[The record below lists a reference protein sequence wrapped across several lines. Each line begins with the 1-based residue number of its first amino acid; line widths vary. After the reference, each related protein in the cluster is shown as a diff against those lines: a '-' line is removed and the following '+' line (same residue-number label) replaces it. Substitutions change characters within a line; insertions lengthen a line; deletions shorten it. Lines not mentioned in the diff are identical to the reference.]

1 VLRGKVR
8 ARLIALL
15 LPLAWPALTAAQTG
29 AATAA
34 AASRPPVPRTPQARG
49 ADAAPRVVEA
59 LGALTDWV
67 KGRGGTASVRISE
80 ADTRRV
86 WAEHTPDVALNPA
99 SNMKVLT
106 AAAALDRLGPEW
118 RASTGLYGEV
128 VGGRVETLVL
138 RGEGDPSL
146 GVADLCELGR
156 ALSHLGVKTVGR
168 ILVDQSRFDDRF
180 VPPAFEQQ
188 PDEWASFRAP
198 VSAVALE
205 RNAVTMHVVAARAG
219 EPARVW
225 FEPPGVVSVE
235 GSVQTER
242 AGSGETIQLAME
254 PRPDALVARIG
265 GHVAEGLPR
274 LRFERR
280 LDDPRRAPG
289 LALAAILGELS
300 IEVSGGVA
308 LGGSD
313 VRGRLVFHES
323 APLGELVKE
332 LGKNSDNFYAEM
344 LLEALG
350 AEAGAVPASSA
361 SGASAL
367 SSWLEAHQLS
377 TPSTR
382 ISNGSGL
389 FDANRVSAATLAGVL
404 ELAYRTPAIYPE
416 FLAQLAIGGVDG
428 TLRSRFRNL
437 SPRRIVRAKTGTL
450 AAAIALSGY
459 VLSARGQAPIAFAFV
474 INGIEGYTGE
484 ARQRIDRVIEAI
496 ARTRAEQ
503 P

>member
-1 VLRGKVR
+1 MLRGKVR

-15 LPLAWPALTAAQTG
+15 LPLAWPALTPAQTG
-29 AATAA
+29 AGAAPAA
-34 AASRPPVPRTPQARG
+34 AARPQAART
-49 ADAAPRVVEA
+49 ATSAHAAPRVAEA
-59 LGALTDWV
+59 VAALTDWV

-80 ADTRRV
+80 ADSGQT
-86 WAEHTPDVALNPA
+86 WAESSPDLALNPA

-106 AAAALDRLGPEW
+106 AAAALDRLGPEY
-118 RASTGLYGEV
+118 RASTGLYGELRA
-128 VGGRVETLVL
+128 GRVETLVL

-146 GVADLCELGR
+146 EVADLWELGR
-156 ALSHLGVKTVGR
+156 ALSHLGVTQVGR

-205 RNAVTMHVVAARAG
+205 RNAVTMHVIATRAG

-225 FEPPGVVSVE
+225 FEPPGVVGVE
-235 GSVQTER
+235 GSVETRR
-242 AGSGETIQLAME
+242 AGSGESIQLSMD
-254 PRPDALVARIG
+254 PRPEGLVARIG

-274 LRFERR
+274 LRFARR
-280 LDDPRRAPG
+280 LDDPRLAPG
-289 LALAAILGELS
+289 LALAAILAEQK
-300 IEVSGGVA
+300 IAVAGGVA
-308 LGGSD
+308 LGGAD
-313 VRGRLVFHES
+313 IKGRLVFHES
-323 APLGELVKE
+323 QPLGELVKE

-350 AEAGAVPASSA
+350 ADAGAVPASSS
-361 SGASAL
+361 SGARAL
-367 SSWLEAHQLS
+367 ENWLAQHQLS
-377 TPSTR
+377 SPDTR
-382 ISNGSGL
+382 IINGSGL
-389 FDANRVSAATLAGVL
+389 FDANRVSARTLAGVL

-416 FLAQLAIGGVDG
+416 FLTQLAIGGVDG
-428 TLRSRFRNL
+428 TLRSRFRTL

-496 ARTRAEQ
+496 VRTRAER